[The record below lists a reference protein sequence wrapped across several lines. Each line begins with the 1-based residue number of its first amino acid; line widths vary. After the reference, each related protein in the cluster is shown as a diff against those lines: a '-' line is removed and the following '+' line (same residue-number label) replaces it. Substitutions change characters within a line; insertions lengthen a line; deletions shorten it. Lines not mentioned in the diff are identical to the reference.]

1 MTPRDQKCTLRDI
14 EELAEGIYEVRAKL
28 QKQICQNIILR
39 KKTSL
44 FSKHPGSWQIVR
56 GWLVISKK
64 QLLDFFF
71 LFLVGHS
78 LCHRHQL
85 HQDIW
90 VVLES
95 VKSVQLWFRGVC
107 FFHMKDC
114 STSKWVRRPYFIR
127 MWPHQSLHHSLLM
140 LSRSFFFSLSLLRI
154 WIVPEKLHKCQSVR
168 HCEK

>member
-1 MTPRDQKCTLRDI
+1 MLNHIFLITAIISMGQQEGQLSLVNLLIFVKAKAGNITGLFCTVSISSTALACAIRMDCVRLMWGSMTDWLFSGLGHSNDPKGSEI

-71 LFLVGHS
+71 FFW
-78 LCHRHQL
+78 
-85 HQDIW
+85 W
-90 VVLES
+90 VIVFVTVIS
-95 VKSVQLWFRGVC
+95 
-107 FFHMKDC
+107 
-114 STSKWVRRPYFIR
+114 FIR
-127 MWPHQSLHHSLLM
+127 IFGL
-140 LSRSFFFSLSLLRI
+140 F
-154 WIVPEKLHKCQSVR
+154 
-168 HCEK
+168 